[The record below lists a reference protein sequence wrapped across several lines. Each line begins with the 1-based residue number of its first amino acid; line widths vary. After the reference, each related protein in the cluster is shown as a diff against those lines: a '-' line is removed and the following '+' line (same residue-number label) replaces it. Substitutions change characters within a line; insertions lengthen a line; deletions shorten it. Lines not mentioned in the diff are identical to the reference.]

1 MKKVLPVEGSK
12 SMDKKK
18 KSIIIVAIAMISVFV
33 MIVWATIA
41 GSYQHAWL
49 ACMAGGIAITI
60 VSMIGAKDKPDDDTD
75 N

>member
-1 MKKVLPVEGSK
+1 
-12 SMDKKK
+12 MDKKK

-49 ACMAGGIAITI
+49 ACMAGGIGITI
-60 VSMIGAKDKPDDDTD
+60 VSMIGAKDKSDDDTD

>member
-1 MKKVLPVEGSK
+1 
-12 SMDKKK
+12 MDKKK

-60 VSMIGAKDKPDDDTD
+60 VSMIGAKDKSDDDTD
-75 N
+75 NS

>member
-1 MKKVLPVEGSK
+1 
-12 SMDKKK
+12 MDKKK

-75 N
+75 NS

>member
-1 MKKVLPVEGSK
+1 
-12 SMDKKK
+12 MDKKK
-18 KSIIIVAIAMISVFV
+18 KSIIIVAIAMVSVFA

-60 VSMIGAKDKPDDDTD
+60 VSMVGVKDESNDDTD
-75 N
+75 NS

>member
-1 MKKVLPVEGSK
+1 
-12 SMDKKK
+12 MDKKK
-18 KSIIIVAIAMISVFV
+18 KSIIIVAIAMVSVFA

-60 VSMIGAKDKPDDDTD
+60 VSMIGAKDKPDDDTE
-75 N
+75 NS

>member
-1 MKKVLPVEGSK
+1 
-12 SMDKKK
+12 MDKKK

>member
-1 MKKVLPVEGSK
+1 
-12 SMDKKK
+12 MDKKK
-18 KSIIIVAIAMISVFV
+18 KSIIIVAIAMLSVFV

-49 ACMAGGIAITI
+49 VCMAGGIAITI

-75 N
+75 NS

>member
-1 MKKVLPVEGSK
+1 
-12 SMDKKK
+12 
-18 KSIIIVAIAMISVFV
+18 

-75 N
+75 NS

>member
-1 MKKVLPVEGSK
+1 
-12 SMDKKK
+12 MDKKK

-60 VSMIGAKDKPDDDTD
+60 VSMTGANDKPDDDTD
-75 N
+75 NS

>member
-1 MKKVLPVEGSK
+1 
-12 SMDKKK
+12 MDKKK

-60 VSMIGAKDKPDDDTD
+60 VSMIGAKDKLDDDTD
-75 N
+75 NS